1 MINFGTIDNSPTK
14 SGNNNFTGKNTF
26 PTPATSDNS
35 QQAATTAFV
44 KAQGYLTSALN
55 TSASNATATGKSNM
69 ANFGMPNYSSGVSK
83 TMGTQYT
90 ADKNGWVKFGGGS
103 TSGERNITLTI
114 GSASNVCQ
122 VWKSSTNTSTK
133 MLVPVP
139 KGATY
144 KAAYQTGSDGGVIE
158 FFPCLGG

>member
-1 MINFGTIDNSPTK
+1 MINKGTIDNSPTK

-55 TSASNATATGKSNM
+55 TNASNGTATGKANI
-69 ANFGMPNYSSGVSK
+69 ANFSLPNYSSGTAKS
-83 TMGTQYT
+83 MGTQYT
-90 ADKNGWVKFGGGS
+90 AESNGWVRFGGGS
-103 TSGERNITLTI
+103 TSGERNVTLTI

-122 VWKSSTNTSTK
+122 VWKSSTNTAVK
-133 MLVPVP
+133 MMVPVP
-139 KGATY
+139 KGVKY
-144 KAAYQTGSDGGVIE
+144 KAAYTTGNDGGVIE